1 MNASRRQLLRQAPL
15 LLAFGIFAF
24 CTGTCLADESAQIVE
39 ALRTLDANVLQGDEA
54 KSLREMWPNDVRRR
68 RQAANE
74 RSIADWRSVQ
84 SLEDWKR
91 YREEKME
98 RLAASLGNIAPPSE
112 LKIHITAS
120 HSADSLRVHNILF
133 NSRPGLWISANLYEP
148 ATDDKSDVAERTR
161 PGILICHS
169 HHTPKTHGEL
179 QDMGQ
184 MWASRG
190 CVVLVMDQIG
200 HGERRT
206 HTFASEEDFPQS
218 FRVSRQDYYFRYDN
232 GIQFHLAGESLI
244 GQIVYDL
251 RRGVDLLLSRPDVD
265 PQKIVLLGSVAG
277 GGDPVAVTAA
287 LDKRI
292 KVVAPF
298 NFGGPQPETRFPLPA
313 DAELAFNYLGGG
325 SWESTR
331 NLRRSAADGFA
342 PWAIV
347 GSVAPRGLIY
357 AHEFAWDREHDPVWR
372 RLQQIYAWHS
382 DSDASNDTTRLD
394 WVHGYGNVRLSSQEA
409 SHCTH
414 IGRHHRERIH
424 QALQRWCGINN
435 VVDDGNWPR
444 RDTKELLAWTE
455 AMRTELQ
462 PQPLRAVL
470 LDAANTKRLSRNA
483 SSPNDEASSP
493 PAASKAKLR
502 TTLKSLLGSIEPQP
516 VRIVQR
522 RTESWESSEVEYE
535 FLQLETATGI
545 TLPTI
550 LLKPKSSSHANRSP
564 VALFVSQ
571 SGKADLLRAKS
582 KQIGGLLQRG
592 IAVALCDLRGV
603 GETSPDSGRERQSY
617 ATSLSSSELMLG
629 ETTVG
634 LRLSD
639 ARSIL
644 RWLQS
649 RDDLNS
655 SQMAICGVSLA
666 PTNSAE
672 ATLAVPRGIDDR
684 PLQSEPLGGLLA
696 LLIALYE
703 DSVDAVYIEGG
714 LSHFASVL
722 DSPYVTIP
730 HDVVVPGLLAST
742 DLPEIAGAFG
752 DTPIA
757 VHRLVDGGNRLA
769 TEDSSRTIYTAAKA
783 SPQWLDDT
791 SNVAEWIFTKLNR
804 PTP

>member
-1 MNASRRQLLRQAPL
+1 
-15 LLAFGIFAF
+15 
-24 CTGTCLADESAQIVE
+24 
-39 ALRTLDANVLQGDEA
+39 
-54 KSLREMWPNDVRRR
+54 
-68 RQAANE
+68 
-74 RSIADWRSVQ
+74 
-84 SLEDWKR
+84 
-91 YREEKME
+91 
-98 RLAASLGNIAPPSE
+98 
-112 LKIHITAS
+112 
-120 HSADSLRVHNILF
+120 VHNILF

-148 ATDDKSDVAERTR
+148 VTDDKSHVAERTR

-200 HGERRT
+200 HGERQT
-206 HTFASEEDFPQS
+206 HAFASEEDFPQS

-382 DSDASNDTTRLD
+382 DSDVSNDTTRLD

-455 AMRTELQ
+455 AMRAELH
-462 PQPLRAVL
+462 PQPLHAVL
-470 LDAANTKRLSRNA
+470 LDAANTKRLS
-483 SSPNDEASSP
+483 
-493 PAASKAKLR
+493 
-502 TTLKSLLGSIEPQP
+502 
-516 VRIVQR
+516 
-522 RTESWESSEVEYE
+522 
-535 FLQLETATGI
+535 
-545 TLPTI
+545 
-550 LLKPKSSSHANRSP
+550 
-564 VALFVSQ
+564 
-571 SGKADLLRAKS
+571 
-582 KQIGGLLQRG
+582 
-592 IAVALCDLRGV
+592 
-603 GETSPDSGRERQSY
+603 
-617 ATSLSSSELMLG
+617 
-629 ETTVG
+629 
-634 LRLSD
+634 
-639 ARSIL
+639 
-644 RWLQS
+644 
-649 RDDLNS
+649 
-655 SQMAICGVSLA
+655 
-666 PTNSAE
+666 
-672 ATLAVPRGIDDR
+672 
-684 PLQSEPLGGLLA
+684 
-696 LLIALYE
+696 
-703 DSVDAVYIEGG
+703 
-714 LSHFASVL
+714 
-722 DSPYVTIP
+722 
-730 HDVVVPGLLAST
+730 
-742 DLPEIAGAFG
+742 
-752 DTPIA
+752 
-757 VHRLVDGGNRLA
+757 
-769 TEDSSRTIYTAAKA
+769 
-783 SPQWLDDT
+783 
-791 SNVAEWIFTKLNR
+791 
-804 PTP
+804 